1 MRRGS
6 DTLEKNQASIVSNY
20 LNEATSTTYEIRKID
35 TPNDTLIKFHQ
46 WANRKPII
54 AAFEVSK
61 LEHDSYFF
69 LFIDWHRNDNYYLV
83 IYTHNKSTT
92 IAELN
97 RSIEEEGVTS
107 LSWTYNPLKRDG
119 KNGIRKSYYKQT
131 FGTNTM
137 KIPLPTS
144 TLGVESFFDQL
155 FKLCHNR
162 IRADRIVDVF
172 DFD

>member
-1 MRRGS
+1 M
-6 DTLEKNQASIVSNY
+6 LEKVQAQIISNY
-20 LNEATSTTYEIRKID
+20 LELWNESTSTSYEIHKLA
-35 TPNDTLIKFHQ
+35 TPNDTLKQFHQ
-46 WANRKPII
+46 WANRKPVI
-54 AAFEVSK
+54 AAFEVTK
-61 LEHDSYFF
+61 IEHDKSYFF

-83 IYTHNKSTT
+83 IYSHDKSTT

-97 RSIEEEGVTS
+97 RTIEEDGVTS

-119 KNGIRKSYYKQT
+119 KNDIRKSYYTQT
-131 FGTNTM
+131 FGDKTM
-137 KIPLPTS
+137 IIPLPAS
-144 TLGVESFFDQL
+144 PLEIEPFLDQL